1 MKLNLET
8 KTKEQ
13 ELILH
18 YLEENASEVLA
29 DKINNGTP
37 YTKDGKELINKK
49 EFESFMKY
57 ACEEAKKLAEKG
69 ASYTC
74 IEDATV
80 YQWAIHYFEEDTILG
95 TLYNKDGTLYEEP
108 KKEIPKTAPKPVV
121 KEEPKVKQLSL
132 FDMIEQNF
140 PPKEQQNVE
149 EKADTSPKNEV
160 IDFETGEVFETP
172 NEIDSTIATLN
183 ALFGGTQ
190 C

>member
-37 YTKDGKELINKK
+37 YEKDGKQLVNKK
-49 EFESFMKY
+49 NIETFMKY
-57 ACEEAKKLAEKG
+57 ACDEAKKLAEKG
-69 ASYTC
+69 ASYAC

-95 TLYNKDGTLYEEP
+95 NLYNQDGTLYEEP
-108 KKEIPKTAPKPVV
+108 RKETPKPNTPAA
-121 KEEPKVKQLSL
+121 KPEPKVKQLSL

-140 PPKEQQNVE
+140 PPKEQQEVE
-149 EKADTSPKNEV
+149 KKADTSTKNEV
-160 IDFETGEVFETP
+160 IDFETGEILEEPIQDPTL
-172 NEIDSTIATLN
+172 ETLN